1 MAMRAQLWALS
12 RNIPTPDLPA
22 PGLVSL
28 AADGVTALSW
38 LPGFAETIG
47 WVPAGP
53 LLLRLD
59 VAERIS
65 GELSYLTRRA
75 PSPLPP
81 EILGRFAIK
90 GETVPLVLAGLGFRV
105 IEAEVLGEDV
115 QGPTRPMMVAWQR
128 PAQPERNNRGPRRDQ
143 APRGEGA
150 AAERGP
156 RREGE
161 ARPPRNRDRGPR
173 RDAAPVAPA
182 EGAPAEASTEASPV
196 ASAEAPRPERELRRD
211 DRNNN
216 RNAKPRA
223 PGGAFGK
230 TGGPGG
236 GGGGGGR
243 EDRGPRRDDR
253 DRGPRRDDRGPGGP
267 ETRVYHQDSVKVA
280 DEDNPFAKLAALKLK

>member
-1 MAMRAQLWALS
+1 
-12 RNIPTPDLPA
+12 LPA

-143 APRGEGA
+143 QHG
-150 AAERGP
+150 
-156 RREGE
+156 RR
-161 ARPPRNRDRGPR
+161 RHPHR
-173 RDAAPVAPA
+173 RDHFPDRCTCPHL
-182 EGAPAEASTEASPV
+182 SPHRRSSSHFV
-196 ASAEAPRPERELRRD
+196 VPLFCLSVRWPR
-211 DRNNN
+211 
-216 RNAKPRA
+216 
-223 PGGAFGK
+223 
-230 TGGPGG
+230 
-236 GGGGGGR
+236 
-243 EDRGPRRDDR
+243 
-253 DRGPRRDDRGPGGP
+253 
-267 ETRVYHQDSVKVA
+267 Y
-280 DEDNPFAKLAALKLK
+280 

>member
-1 MAMRAQLWALS
+1 
-12 RNIPTPDLPA
+12 LPA

-115 QGPTRPMMVAWQR
+115 QGPCRPMMVAWQR

-143 APRGEGA
+143 QPRGEGA

-161 ARPPRNRDRGPR
+161 ARPPRQRERGPR
-173 RDAAPVAPA
+173 RDAAAAPA
-182 EGAPAEASTEASPV
+182 TPTEGSPAEAIPEANPA
-196 ASAEAPRPERELRRD
+196 ASADAPRPEREPRRD

-230 TGGPGG
+230 TGGPG